1 MATLERSTGAHA
13 SGAST
18 VRGALGHPVVDCDGH
33 TLDLMPVLLDV
44 LREDDP
50 GLADRL
56 EAHPTYQ
63 VVVHQTVLA
72 TTDAQRRRDGTVF
85 DAWWASTAHTL
96 DRATAM
102 LPGLLEGRMAELG
115 FDHTI
120 LFPSEVAI
128 VQSMADEELR
138 RAGCR
143 AHNRMLAELFG
154 PHRSSITPVAL
165 IPMVTPEEAVAELR
179 YAVGEL
185 GLKAV
190 NLGGSPARRI
200 PGLAERHPEAA
211 ALITRPELFG
221 IDSDHDYDPVWAA
234 CQELGVAACFH
245 AKAKRRSTS
254 SYVYNHVG
262 AFAAGNEAI
271 CKALFLGGVTR
282 RFPELNIGFLE
293 GGAAWATS
301 LLSDLTSHWDK
312 RGGPAIGGLDP
323 GRVDVDEVLR
333 LVRAH
338 GEPRQVARIEQI
350 EHHLRIAT
358 PPPERLDEFEACGI
372 EQRDDIRDLFVPRFF
387 FGCEADA
394 PIDACAFDPRMNPFG
409 AKLQAVLGSD
419 IGHWDVPDLRG
430 VLDEAYE
437 FVEHGLMDADDFRA
451 FTFDNA
457 VRLHGGMNP
466 AFFDGTPI
474 EREARQVLERAN
486 PGGAAATT
494 ADGATQGARP

>member
-1 MATLERSTGAHA
+1 MTTLERPPGTAVSAATKLRD
-13 SGAST
+13 S
-18 VRGALGHPVVDCDGH
+18 LDHPVVDCDGH

-44 LREDDP
+44 LREQS
-50 GLADRL
+50 GAELAERL
-56 EAHPTYQ
+56 VAHPTYR

-72 TTDAQRRRDGTVF
+72 TTLAQRQHDGTVF
-85 DAWWASTAHTL
+85 DAWWASTARTL

-102 LPGLLEGRMAELG
+102 LPGLLEDRMGELG
-115 FDHTI
+115 FDHSI

-128 VQSMADEELR
+128 VQSLADDELR
-138 RAGCR
+138 REGCR
-143 AHNRMLAELFG
+143 AHNRMVTELFG
-154 PHRSSITPVAL
+154 PHRRALTPVAL
-165 IPMVTPEEAVAELR
+165 IPMVTPDEAVAELEH
-179 YAVGEL
+179 AVGEL

-190 NLGGSPARRI
+190 NLGGSPPRRI

-211 ALITRPELFG
+211 ALLTRPELFG

-234 CQELGVAACFH
+234 CQDLGVAACFH
-245 AKAKRRSTS
+245 AKARRRSVS

-282 RFPELNIGFLE
+282 RFPRLDIGFLE

-312 RGGPAIGGLDP
+312 RGGSTIGSLDP
-323 GRVDVDEVLR
+323 ARVDVEEVLA
-333 LVRAH
+333 LIAAH
-338 GEPRQVARIEQI
+338 GEPRQRAAIDEI

-358 PPPERLDEFEACGI
+358 PRPERVDEFEACGI
-372 EQRDDIRDLFVPRFF
+372 GRREDIRDLFIPRFF

-394 PIDACAFDPRMNPFG
+394 PVDACAFDPRMNPFG

-419 IGHWDVPDLRG
+419 IGHWDVPDLRD
-430 VLDEAYE
+430 VLGEAYE
-437 FVEHGLMDADDFRA
+437 FLEHGLMDVDDFRA
-451 FTFDNA
+451 FTFENA

-466 AFFDGTPI
+466 DFFAGTTI
-474 EREARQVLERAN
+474 EDEASRVLASASSSPEARR
-486 PGGAAATT
+486 
-494 ADGATQGARP
+494 